1 MPFLL
6 RGNRFRLSSL
16 GLVGWRSLWSQT
28 VSSCASPAGARW
40 VGGAQDRETAHER
53 VINGHQGAA
62 VVELS
67 TIVRRAKDRAELTA
81 AEELIAIFDDLM
93 RSANKIYIV
102 FLKELLD
109 DSLAK
114 CVRDTAVVLS
124 PARLSFLWIGP
135 KQVAEEAIFGHFC
148 WPCDLLELGHGDELG
163 AQTAVHADNFVVDE
177 GGNRHA
183 VEAILELL
191 PDADGVATLAF
202 VVETIDTIDL
212 TALVVAS
219 QEEEVLLKLDFVCE
233 EQDDGLKGVLS
244 SVDIVTEEQ
253 IVSFRREAAI
263 FK

>member
-1 MPFLL
+1 
-6 RGNRFRLSSL
+6 
-16 GLVGWRSLWSQT
+16 
-28 VSSCASPAGARW
+28 
-40 VGGAQDRETAHER
+40 
-53 VINGHQGAA
+53 
-62 VVELS
+62 
-67 TIVRRAKDRAELTA
+67 
-81 AEELIAIFDDLM
+81 M
-93 RSANKIYIV
+93 RSANEVDVI
-102 FLKELLD
+102 FLEELLD

-219 QEEEVLLKLDFVCE
+219 QEEEVLLELHLVCE
-233 EQDDGLKGVLS
+233 EQNDGLQRVLS
-244 SVDIVTEEQ
+244 TVDVIAQKEV
-253 IVSFRREAAI
+253 VGLRREPAI
-263 FK
+263 LE